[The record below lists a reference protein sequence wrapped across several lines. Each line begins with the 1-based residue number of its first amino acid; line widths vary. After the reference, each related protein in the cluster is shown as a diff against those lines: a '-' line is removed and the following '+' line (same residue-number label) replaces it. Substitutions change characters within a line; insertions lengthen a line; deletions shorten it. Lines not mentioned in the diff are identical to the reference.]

1 MIVLTYRMLLGEISI
16 LECFVLGGKK
26 ASVAYHS
33 PDGPVGSC
41 LRYRPASVA
50 EDAAVET
57 FRIVK
62 CIAYLET

>member
-1 MIVLTYRMLLGEISI
+1 ME
-16 LECFVLGGKK
+16 KK
-26 ASVAYHS
+26 ASVVHHS
-33 PDGPVGSC
+33 PDGPIGSC

>member
-1 MIVLTYRMLLGEISI
+1 MD
-16 LECFVLGGKK
+16 KK
-26 ASVAYHS
+26 ASVVHHS
-33 PDGPVGSC
+33 PDGPIGSC
-41 LRYRPASVA
+41 LRYRLASVS